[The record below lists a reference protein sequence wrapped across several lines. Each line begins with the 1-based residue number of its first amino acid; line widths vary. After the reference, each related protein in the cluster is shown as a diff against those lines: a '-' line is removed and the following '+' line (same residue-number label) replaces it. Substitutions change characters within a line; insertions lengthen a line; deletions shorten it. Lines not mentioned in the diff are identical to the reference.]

1 MKDYQITL
9 HQVGTEEV
17 TIMALMAK
25 TVKEAINHAHRCM
38 GQGWFT
44 VTIVEAAW
52 MTYYVF
58 PISFTV
64 LTILAFYPLISALS
78 WTMKH

>member
-25 TVKEAINHAHRCM
+25 TIKDAINHAHRCM

-44 VTIVEAAW
+44 VTVIEAAW
-52 MTYYVF
+52 MVLLNYFIPVSIISIFVLSLY
-58 PISFTV
+58 PI
-64 LTILAFYPLISALS
+64 ISSL
-78 WTMKH
+78 

>member
-25 TVKEAINHAHRCM
+25 TVREAINHAHRCM

-44 VTIVEAAW
+44 VTIVEAA
-52 MTYYVF
+52 
-58 PISFTV
+58 
-64 LTILAFYPLISALS
+64 
-78 WTMKH
+78 